1 MPNPMLASQWPRF
14 LLPLIRKEW
23 LAGMGAAPAAPS
35 FQFFNVQSSTHSVE
49 YSQGIGELGL
59 VPEYNSAS
67 AEGKAGAIE
76 YDSFSALY
84 ESTFTHKEFALGT
97 SIERKLW
104 DDDQQGLIRRR
115 ATSLGDTF
123 GVTRSYHAASLF
135 NNAFSAS
142 YVGSDSVALCS
153 ASHPINKDKSTTYY
167 DNLDTTP
174 LSYSAVIAAIKAGA
188 AMTNDRE
195 LPRPIMYDT
204 ILVPTALQDVAF
216 EVTKS
221 VLKPDT
227 ANNNANFLNGKG
239 LNIVIDPY
247 LTDTNNWFMIDSAQA
262 KQHLL
267 WFNRVLPEITMDPSS
282 DYNLVAK
289 YRGYMRYS
297 FGWDDA
303 RWIYGHNVT

>member
-1 MPNPMLASQWPRF
+1 MPNPMLSSQWPRF
-14 LLPLIRKEW
+14 ILPLIRKEW
-23 LAGMGAAPAAPS
+23 LAGMGAAPASPT
-35 FQFFNVQSSTHSVE
+35 FQFFNIQGSTHSVE

-67 AEGKAGAIE
+67 AEGKAAAIE

-84 ESTFTHKEFALGT
+84 ESTFTHKEFALGIP
-97 SIERKLW
+97 IERKLW

-123 GVTRSYHAASLF
+123 GVTRSVHAASVF

-142 YVGSDSVALCS
+142 YVGADAVALCS
-153 ASHPINKDKSTTYY
+153 DSHPVNKDSSSTY
-167 DNLDTTP
+167 DNKGTTA
-174 LSYSAVIAAIKAGA
+174 LSYASVIAVVKAGA
-188 AMTNDRE
+188 AMTNDRAN
-195 LPRPIMYDT
+195 PRPVMYDT
-204 ILVPTALQDVAF
+204 LLVPTALQDVAF

-221 VLKPDT
+221 VLKPGT
-227 ANNNANFLNGKG
+227 ADNNANFLNGKG
-239 LNIVIDPY
+239 LNVVIDPY
-247 LTDTNNWFMIDSAQA
+247 LTDTNNWFMIDSGQA

-289 YRGYMRYS
+289 YRGYMRHSY
-297 FGWDDA
+297 GWDDA
-303 RWIYGHNVT
+303 RWIYGSEVS

>member
-23 LAGMGAAPAAPS
+23 LAGMGTAPAAPS
-35 FQFFNVQSSTHSVE
+35 FQFFNVQTSTHSVE
-49 YSQGIGELGL
+49 YSQGIGEVGL

-67 AEGKAGAIE
+67 AEGKATIE

-84 ESTFTHKEFALGT
+84 ESTFTHKEFALGI

-142 YVGSDSVALCS
+142 YVGGDLVALCS
-153 ASHPINKDKSTTYY
+153 DSHPVNKDSSSTY
-167 DNLDTTP
+167 DNAGTTP
-174 LSYSAVIAAIKAGA
+174 LSYSAVIATIKAGN
-188 AMTNDRE
+188 AMTNDRS

-204 ILVPTALQDVAF
+204 IMVPSALQDIAF

-221 VLKPDT
+221 VLKPGT
-227 ANNNANFLNGKG
+227 ADNNANFLNGKG

-267 WFNRVLPEITMDPSS
+267 WFNRVLPEITIDPAS

-303 RWIYGHNVT
+303 RWIYGHLVS

>member
-23 LAGMGAAPAAPS
+23 LAGLGGAPASPCM
-35 FQFFNVQSSTHSVE
+35 QFFNVQGSTHSVE
-49 YSQGIGELGL
+49 YSQGVGELGL
-59 VPEYNSAS
+59 VPEYNSS
-67 AEGKAGAIE
+67 TAEGKAGAIE

-84 ESTFTHKEFALGT
+84 ESTFTHKEYALGI

-123 GVTRSYHAASLF
+123 GVTRAVHCCSVF

-142 YVGSDSVALCS
+142 YVGADAVALCS
-153 ASHPINKDKSTTYY
+153 DSHPVNKDSSTTY
-167 DNLDTTP
+167 DNKGTSA
-174 LSYSAVIAAIKAGA
+174 LSYASVIAAIKAGA
-188 AMTNDRE
+188 AMTNDRA
-195 LPRPIMYDT
+195 LPRPVMYDAL
-204 ILVPTALQDVAF
+204 LVPTALQDVAF

-239 LNIVIDPY
+239 LNVIIDPY
-247 LTDTNNWFMIDSAQA
+247 LTDTNNWFLIDSAQA

-267 WFNRVLPEITMDPSS
+267 WFNRVLPEITIDPAS

-289 YRGYMRYS
+289 YRGYQRYS

-303 RWIYGHNVT
+303 RWIWGSEVT

>member
-23 LAGMGAAPAAPS
+23 LAGMGTAPAAPS
-35 FQFFNVQSSTHSVE
+35 FQFFNVQTSTHSVE
-49 YSQGIGELGL
+49 YSQGIGEVGL

-67 AEGKAGAIE
+67 AEGKATIE

-84 ESTFTHKEFALGT
+84 ESTFTHKEFALGI

-142 YVGSDSVALCS
+142 YVGGDLVALCS
-153 ASHPINKDKSTTYY
+153 DSHPVNKDSSSTY
-167 DNLDTTP
+167 DNAGTTP
-174 LSYSAVIAAIKAGA
+174 LSYSAVIATIKAGN
-188 AMTNDRE
+188 AMTNDRS

-204 ILVPTALQDVAF
+204 IMVPSALQDIAF

-221 VLKPDT
+221 VLKPGT
-227 ANNNANFLNGKG
+227 ADNNANFLNGKG

-267 WFNRVLPEITMDPSS
+267 WFNRVLPEITIDPAS

-303 RWIYGHNVT
+303 RW